1 MKRINSKDTEYKN
14 TAAILERTA
23 AEIRDEVIDPSLI
36 AAAAE
41 RVWARIDASAVEQQT
56 PVAQLSLTAPAERI
70 EGCVDFQ
77 TLIPAYLNRDSDR
90 DLKTEL
96 SQSRILLLEDH
107 MRECIPCRKALKEAR
122 REQPATFAPRAART
136 PFAGRVSH
144 GSAWRWGIAAS
155 IAICLMLIAWL
166 VIERTS
172 PFSETLRATV
182 DAANGDV
189 YRVAAS
195 ANRTIGVGE
204 VIQKGEK
211 IRTAKSATAVVRLSD
226 GSLIE
231 MNERAELSLSESA
244 RGVTINLERGNVIVQ
259 AAKQRPRHLY
269 VATNDCLVSVTG
281 TIFSVNS
288 GTKGSRVSVIEGEVR
303 VDHRGDERV
312 LHPGDQTTTAASIE
326 PVPVRDEIAWSRD
339 AERYVKLVGA
349 LTDLRRELDQ
359 KVLSPG
365 VRYESRLLKMVP
377 GETVLY
383 AALPNVSAGLSESYR
398 IMQERIKQN
407 AALREWWEKEHR
419 NESPES
425 GPRLDRIMDS
435 IRECGEYLGGEIV
448 IAASM
453 NEQGAPDGPLVLAE
467 LRDADGF
474 RRFLVQH
481 LKSLAGEGANS
492 PSVHF
497 VDDPRTAVVLSETE
511 AGKSRHQVF
520 VWIDRDVFA
529 AAPKLDALRRLAAA
543 KDTGGVSF
551 EGTPFYAR
559 IAETYREGAGLIV
572 AADLEK
578 IVARV
583 TREGAPASGGE
594 NRIEAL
600 RRLGLLDL
608 KHFIAEHKTLDG
620 KAQNRAVLSFN
631 ENSRGVSSWLAA
643 PGPMG
648 ALEYISPDAN
658 LAAAFVFKQPVALVD
673 DLLGVMETAVPSVRE
688 HLKQAEARL
697 GVDVRRDFAAPLG
710 GEFAFAVDGP
720 LLPTPSWKIIIEVY
734 DPARLQQTFEQLV
747 EEINREAA
755 RHNQKGLRWERVDGG
770 GGRVFY
776 TLISVDT
783 GLELHYAY
791 ANGYMIAAPS
801 HALVD
806 RALRFRESGY
816 VLPRSARFISTL
828 PADGNANFS
837 AIFYHDLAPVIE
849 PLTRQLGEG
858 KDGSAQQQALRS
870 LGEAAKSPSLAYAY
884 ARDNRIIFAADSRDG
899 SPFGLSPASLF
910 GLPGSFGIQHILEQ
924 GMDGNKTKR

>member
-1 MKRINSKDTEYKN
+1 MKRTNYKDTEYKN
-14 TAAILERTA
+14 TAAIFERAA
-23 AEIRDEVIDPSLI
+23 AEIRDEEIDPSVI
-36 AAAAE
+36 AAAAG
-41 RVWARIDASAVEQQT
+41 RVWARIDAAATEQQS
-56 PVAQLSLTAPAERI
+56 PGVKLSLTAPAERI
-70 EGCVDFQ
+70 EGCADFQ
-77 TLIPAYLNRDSDR
+77 TLIPAYLGR

-107 MRECIPCRKALKEAR
+107 VRECISCRKVLKEAR
-122 REQPATFAPRAART
+122 AEQPATFAPRT
-136 PFAGRVSH
+136 SFAGGVSH
-144 GSAWRWGIAAS
+144 GAAWRWGIAAS
-155 IAICLMLIAWL
+155 ITICLMLIAWL

-182 DAANGDV
+182 HAASGEV
-189 YRVAAS
+189 YRVATS
-195 ANRTIGVGE
+195 ENRTIGVGE
-204 VIQKGEK
+204 EIQKGEK
-211 IRTAKSATAVVRLSD
+211 IRTAKSATAVVRLGD

-288 GTKGSRVSVIEGEVR
+288 GTKGSRISVIEGEVR

-312 LHPGDQTTTAASIE
+312 LHPGDQTTTAESLD

-349 LTDLRRELDQ
+349 LTELRRELDQ
-359 KVLSPG
+359 KVPRPG

-419 NESPES
+419 SETPEN

-453 NEQGAPDGPLVLAE
+453 NEQGSPDGPLVLAE
-467 LRDADGF
+467 LRDAEGF
-474 RRFLVQH
+474 RRFLEQH
-481 LKSLAGEGANS
+481 LKTLAGEGANS
-492 PSVHF
+492 PSVRF
-497 VDDPRTAVVLSETE
+497 VDDPRTAPLQVE
-511 AGKSRHQVF
+511 AGKSRHEVF
-520 VWIDRDVFA
+520 VWIDRDIFA
-529 AAPKLDALRRLAAA
+529 AAPKLEALRRLAAA
-543 KDTGGVSF
+543 KDAGGVNF

-578 IVARV
+578 IVASV
-583 TREGAPASGGE
+583 TREGAPAAGGE

-620 KAQNRAVLSFN
+620 RDQNRAVLSFN
-631 ENSRGVSSWLAA
+631 ENSRGVASWLAA

-688 HLKQAEARL
+688 HLKQVEARL
-697 GVDVRRDFAAPLG
+697 GLDVRRDFAAPLG

-734 DPARLQQTFEQLV
+734 DPARLQQTFERLV

-755 RHNQKGLRWERVDGG
+755 RHNQKGLHWERVDSG

-776 TLISVDT
+776 TLVSVDT
-783 GLELHYAY
+783 GMELHYTY

-801 HALVD
+801 RALVD

-849 PLTRQLGEG
+849 PLTRQLGEA

-870 LGEAAKSPSLAYAY
+870 LGEAVKSPSLAYAY
-884 ARDNRIIFAADSRDG
+884 AGDNRIIFAADSRDG

-924 GMDGNKTKR
+924 GMHGNKTTR